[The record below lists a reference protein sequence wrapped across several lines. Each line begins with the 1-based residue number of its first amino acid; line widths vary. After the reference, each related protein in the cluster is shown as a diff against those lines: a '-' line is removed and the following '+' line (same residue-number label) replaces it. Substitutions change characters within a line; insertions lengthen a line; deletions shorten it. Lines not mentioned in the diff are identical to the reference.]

1 VRSIGG
7 QELVPTLDYRGTGT
21 VTINKP
27 AVVESGVMRL
37 ANGTP
42 LAPERA
48 MVYSGVISGPGS
60 VFLEQG
66 AITLTANNTYTGITR
81 ISRAE
86 VELFSDSNFGA
97 GDVVEIAG
105 TVDPSQRVKLLLHR
119 RVGRRWKRER
129 KRKLRA
135 VDGAFGVRLRPRR
148 RGRYRVT
155 VKAGGVRRRRHLR
168 VG

>member
-1 VRSIGG
+1 VSGYLGFPDGSSPAGAPLAVEYQTAGAAWTQIASARCAVDGG
-7 QELVPTLDYRGTGT
+7 WRAT
-21 VTINKP
+21 VTLP
-27 AVVESGVMRL
+27 ATGLVRAVFPGDGVRPRVESLPIRVEIIPRL
-37 ANGTP
+37 SLGLDDDRP
-42 LAPERA
+42 
-48 MVYSGVISGPGS
+48 SH
-60 VFLEQG
+60 
-66 AITLTANNTYTGITR
+66 
-81 ISRAE
+81 
-86 VELFSDSNFGA
+86 
-97 GDVVEIAG
+97 GDVVEITG